1 MEYFKVWRSM
11 RGFFSAYTP
20 EQVGNLFLAMMAYC
34 FDGVDPELKAP
45 ECYIWPAL
53 KMQID
58 LATERASEISEA
70 RSIAGKLGGAPIG
83 NRNASKTS
91 KTSKTNKTSNDK
103 DNDKEKDKDNEK
115 IRERENRKR
124 FTPPTM
130 DEVRAYCS
138 ERNNSVDAQMFI
150 DFYASKGWRVG
161 NQPMKDWK
169 AAVRTWEKRDNRPP
183 QKKVSAQDYEQRDYS
198 QKAHQEDMPDWL
210 REGLEKMNIVEMKA
224 KAE

>member
-70 RSIAGKLGGAPIG
+70 RSIAGQKGMAKRWHNNCYGGD
-83 NRNASKTS
+83 
-91 KTSKTNKTSNDK
+91 NKNNKDNNDK
-103 DNDKEKDKDNEK
+103 DNDKEKDKDKEK

-124 FTPPTM
+124 FTPPTL

-161 NQPMKDWK
+161 NQSMKDWK
-169 AAVRTWEKRDNRPP
+169 AAVRTWEKRDGP

-198 QKAHQEDMPDWL
+198 QKAHQEEMPDWL